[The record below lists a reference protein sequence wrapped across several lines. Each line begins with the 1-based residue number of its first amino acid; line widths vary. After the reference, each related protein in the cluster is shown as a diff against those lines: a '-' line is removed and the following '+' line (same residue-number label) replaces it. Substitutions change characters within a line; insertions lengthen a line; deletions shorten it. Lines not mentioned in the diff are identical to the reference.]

1 MYVSVPTS
9 ECSAYVCTYV
19 VRVVCVP
26 SPSNLP
32 KVDTITIKLYKES
45 QTKKKKDKS
54 SVAELGTID
63 LPVHQLSGGGEMEKW

>member
-1 MYVSVPTS
+1 M
-9 ECSAYVCTYV
+9 YVCTYICCESCIS
-19 VRVVCVP
+19 VCTF
-26 SPSNLP
+26 SSNLP